1 MLNRT
6 RVIAAGL
13 LMLALASGPLR
24 ALPSESQTRLPSPTQ
39 TDELIA
45 VVWEWIVDVL
55 GPRPEASAREQ
66 STGAKGDQ
74 GSQLDPDGNH

>member
-24 ALPSESQTRLPSPTQ
+24 ALPSESLLLPTQ
-39 TDELIA
+39 ANGFIA
-45 VVWEWIVDVL
+45 AVWEWIADIL
-55 GPRPEASAREQ
+55 GPPPEASTREQ
-66 STGAKGDQ
+66 STGTKGDQ